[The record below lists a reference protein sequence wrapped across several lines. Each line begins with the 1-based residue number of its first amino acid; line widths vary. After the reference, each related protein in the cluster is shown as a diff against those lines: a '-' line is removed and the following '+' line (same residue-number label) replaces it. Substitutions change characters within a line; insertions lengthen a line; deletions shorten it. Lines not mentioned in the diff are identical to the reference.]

1 MGYTNFSKDRFSK
14 DNFTKINFIK
24 TGGRNMC
31 DKFIGRKNELKSLET
46 ARTLSR
52 CALYMAA
59 GG

>member
-31 DKFIGRKNELKSLET
+31 AEWND
-46 ARTLSR
+46 
-52 CALYMAA
+52 LYGTFA
-59 GG
+59 G

>member
-31 DKFIGRKNELKSLET
+31 DKFIG
-46 ARTLSR
+46 
-52 CALYMAA
+52 
-59 GG
+59 